1 MGDVTEQ
8 PRTPQLPDGV
18 DDEGYVRVRRLMR
31 LCVLRVWRSDHVI
44 AGMDPWVV
52 VDEAWSSM
60 AEAGFRSEG
69 PFLAFAMR
77 VARNKATDALRRA
90 EARRRDRS
98 LDTPISVTH
107 DPPEHRVL
115 ADVTVGSPGAD
126 AEYFSRLEHLDA
138 IQRLALAEEAIYRVL
153 SDPERSAFL
162 AVRVAGKS
170 RAAVGRELDP
180 PVTGQRV
187 GQVIAAAT
195 FKIRAYIE
203 EREGRAGAI

>member
-1 MGDVTEQ
+1 MTEH
-8 PRTPQLPDGV
+8 PGKAALPDGV
-18 DDEGYVRVRRLMR
+18 DDEDYERIRKLMR
-31 LCVLRVWRSDHVI
+31 LCVLRVWGRDDVI

-60 AEAGFRSEG
+60 AQHGFRSQG
-69 PFLAFAMR
+69 PFLPFAFR
-77 VARNKATDALRRA
+77 VARNKALDARNRA

-98 LDTPISVTH
+98 LDMPLPGGS
-107 DPPEHRVL
+107 DDSEGRVL

-126 AEYFSRLEHLDA
+126 ADYFSKLEHLDA
-138 IQRLALAEEAIYRVL
+138 IQRLAWAEEAIYGVL
-153 SDPERSAFL
+153 SDAERSAFL
-162 AVRVAGKS
+162 AVRVSGKS

-195 FKIRAYIE
+195 IKIRNYIE
-203 EREGRAGAI
+203 ERGRETGT